1 MCYSGCTMKELT
13 SSCFRYGGD
22 PSRPYRHYIPE
33 IISHFNRYHSEE
45 FGKPITTIE
54 DLRSLAAR
62 GLITP
67 SELFRFRG
75 MGNKRQPGKL
85 VLFVF
90 EGQVKSREE
99 QIKDKAILFAGDG
112 I

>member
-1 MCYSGCTMKELT
+1 MKELT
-13 SSCFRYGGD
+13 FSYFHYGED
-22 PSRPYRHYIPE
+22 PSRPYKGYIDE
-33 IISHFNRYHSEE
+33 IISHFHKYYSEE
-45 FGKPITTIE
+45 FGRPIATIE

-62 GLITP
+62 RFITP